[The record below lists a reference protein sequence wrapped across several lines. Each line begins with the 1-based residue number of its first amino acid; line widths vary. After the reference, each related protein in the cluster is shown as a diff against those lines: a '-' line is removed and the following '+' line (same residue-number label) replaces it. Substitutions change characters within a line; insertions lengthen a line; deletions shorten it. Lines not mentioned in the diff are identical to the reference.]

1 MELANIERLLV
12 KYENAETTLKEEE
25 ALRTYFASNK
35 VAPHLKEYQLL
46 FNYFKSNTD
55 ETYTKKI
62 ILNTKIITN
71 NWRMLAASVILL
83 LSTYSGLHIINEY
96 NEKKQAAENLA
107 QITNV
112 LKLVSTSLNKGNQA
126 LKRLHVY
133 EDSVNKIFKNNK

>member
-1 MELANIERLLV
+1 MELTNIEKLLV
-12 KYENAETTLKEEE
+12 KYENAETTLEEE
-25 ALRTYFASNK
+25 NSLRTYFSSNE

-55 ETYTKKI
+55 KTYTKKI
-62 ILNTKIITN
+62 ILNTKIINN
-71 NWRMLAASVILL
+71 NWRMVAASVILL
-83 LSTYSGLHIINEY
+83 LSTYSGLHIINDY

>member
-12 KYENAETTLKEEE
+12 KYENAETTLKEED

-46 FNYFKSNTD
+46 FNYFKSNTY

-62 ILNTKIITN
+62 ILKNKIIKN
-71 NWRMLAASVILL
+71 NWRMVAASLILL

-112 LKLVSTSLNKGNQA
+112 LKLVSTSLSKGNQA

>member
-1 MELANIERLLV
+1 MELTNIEKLLV
-12 KYENAETTLKEEE
+12 KYENAETTLEEE
-25 ALRTYFASNK
+25 NILRTYFSSNK
-35 VAPHLKEYQLL
+35 VAPHLKEYQLI
-46 FNYFKSNTD
+46 FNYFISNTD

-62 ILNTKIITN
+62 ILNTKIINN
-71 NWRMLAASVILL
+71 NWRMVAASLILL

-112 LKLVSTSLNKGNQA
+112 LKLVSTNLNKGNQA

>member
-12 KYENAETTLKEEE
+12 KYENAETTLKEEDT
-25 ALRTYFASNK
+25 LRTYFASNK
-35 VAPHLKEYQLL
+35 VAPHLKEYQLI
-46 FNYFKSNTD
+46 FNYFISNTD

-62 ILNTKIITN
+62 ILNTKTKNN
-71 NWRMLAASVILL
+71 NWRMVAASVLL
-83 LSTYSGLHIINEY
+83 LFGAYSGLHKINQY

-112 LKLVSTSLNKGNQA
+112 LKLVSINLNKGNQA
-126 LKRLHVY
+126 LKKLHVY

>member
-12 KYENAETTLKEEE
+12 KYENAETTLKEED

-35 VAPHLKEYQLL
+35 VAPHLKEYHLL

-55 ETYTKKI
+55 KTYTKKI
-62 ILNTKIITN
+62 ILNTKIINN
-71 NWRMLAASVILL
+71 NWRMVAASLILL
-83 LSTYSGLHIINEY
+83 LGTYSGLHIINEY

>member
-12 KYENAETTLKEEE
+12 KYENAETTLKEEN

-62 ILNTKIITN
+62 ILNTKITYN
-71 NWRMLAASVILL
+71 NWRMVAASVILL
-83 LSTYSGLHIINEY
+83 FCAYSGLHKINQY

-112 LKLVSTSLNKGNQA
+112 LKIVSTHLKKGNQA
-126 LKRLHVY
+126 LKKLHVY

>member
-12 KYENAETTLKEEE
+12 KYENAETTLKEED

-62 ILNTKIITN
+62 ILNTKITYN
-71 NWRMLAASVILL
+71 NWRMVAASLILL
-83 LSTYSGLHIINEY
+83 LGTYSGLHIINEY

>member
-12 KYENAETTLKEEE
+12 KYENAEKTLKEED

-55 ETYTKKI
+55 KTYTKKI
-62 ILNTKIITN
+62 ILNTKIINN
-71 NWRMLAASVILL
+71 NWRMVAASLILL
-83 LSTYSGLHIINEY
+83 LGTYSGLHIINEY

>member
-12 KYENAETTLKEEE
+12 KYENAETTLKEED

-46 FNYFKSNTD
+46 FNYFKTNTD

-62 ILNTKIITN
+62 ILNTKIINN
-71 NWRMLAASVILL
+71 NWVRVAASLILL
-83 LSTYSGLHIINEY
+83 LSTYSGLNIFNDY

-112 LKLVSTSLNKGNQA
+112 LKLVSTNLNKGNQA
-126 LKRLHVY
+126 LKKLHVY
-133 EDSVNKIFKNNK
+133 EDSVNKIFKK

>member
-12 KYENAETTLKEEE
+12 KYENAETTLKEEN

-62 ILNTKIITN
+62 ILNTKITYN
-71 NWRMLAASVILL
+71 NWRMVAASVILL
-83 LSTYSGLHIINEY
+83 FCTYSGLHIINQY
-96 NEKKQAAENLA
+96 NEKKQVAENLA

-112 LKLVSTSLNKGNQA
+112 LKIVSTHLNKGNQA
-126 LKRLHVY
+126 LKKLHVY

>member
-12 KYENAETTLKEEE
+12 KYENAETTLKEED

-35 VAPHLKEYQLL
+35 VAPHLKEYQLI
-46 FNYFKSNTD
+46 FNYFKSNSD

-62 ILNTKIITN
+62 ILNTKPKNN
-71 NWRMLAASVILL
+71 NWRMVAASIILL
-83 LSTYSGLHIINEY
+83 FCAYSGLHKINQY

-112 LKLVSTSLNKGNQA
+112 LKIVSTHLNKGNQA
-126 LKRLHVY
+126 LKKLHVY

>member
-12 KYENAETTLKEEE
+12 KYENAETTLKEED

-55 ETYTKKI
+55 KTYTKKI
-62 ILNTKIITN
+62 ILNTKIINN
-71 NWRMLAASVILL
+71 NWRMVAASLILL
-83 LSTYSGLHIINEY
+83 LGTYSGLHIINEY
-96 NEKKQAAENLA
+96 NEKKQAAENLT

>member
-12 KYENAETTLKEEE
+12 KYENAETTLKEEN

-62 ILNTKIITN
+62 ILNTKITYN
-71 NWRMLAASVILL
+71 NWRMVAASVILL
-83 LSTYSGLHIINEY
+83 FCAYSGLHIINQY
-96 NEKKQAAENLA
+96 NEKKQVAENLA

-112 LKLVSTSLNKGNQA
+112 LKIVSTHLNKGNQA
-126 LKRLHVY
+126 LKKLHVY

>member
-12 KYENAETTLKEEE
+12 KYENAETTLKEED

-55 ETYTKKI
+55 KTYTKKI
-62 ILNTKIITN
+62 ILNTKIINN
-71 NWRMLAASVILL
+71 NWRMVAASLILL
-83 LSTYSGLHIINEY
+83 LGTYSGLHIINEY

>member
-12 KYENAETTLKEEE
+12 KYENAETTLKEED

-62 ILNTKIITN
+62 ILNTKITYN
-71 NWRMLAASVILL
+71 NWRMVAASVILL
-83 LSTYSGLHIINEY
+83 FCAYSGLHIINQY
-96 NEKKQAAENLA
+96 NEKKQVAENLA

-112 LKLVSTSLNKGNQA
+112 LKIVSTHLNKGNQA
-126 LKRLHVY
+126 LKKLHVY

>member
-1 MELANIERLLV
+1 MGLANIERLLV
-12 KYENAETTLKEEE
+12 KYENAETTLKEED

-55 ETYTKKI
+55 KTYTKKI
-62 ILNTKIITN
+62 ILNTKIIKN
-71 NWRMLAASVILL
+71 NWRMVAASLILL

-112 LKLVSTSLNKGNQA
+112 LKLVSTSLSRGNQA

>member
-1 MELANIERLLV
+1 MELVNIERLLV
-12 KYENAETTLKEEE
+12 KYENAETTLKEED

-62 ILNTKIITN
+62 ILNTKITNN
-71 NWRMLAASVILL
+71 NWRMVAASVILL
-83 LSTYSGLHIINEY
+83 LSTYSGLHIINDY

-112 LKLVSTSLNKGNQA
+112 LKLVSINLNKGNQA
-126 LKRLHVY
+126 LKKLHVY

>member
-12 KYENAETTLKEEE
+12 KYENAETTLKEED

-55 ETYTKKI
+55 KTYTKKI
-62 ILNTKIITN
+62 ILNTKIIN
-71 NWRMLAASVILL
+71 NNLRMVAASLILL
-83 LSTYSGLHIINEY
+83 LGTYSGLHIINEY

-112 LKLVSTSLNKGNQA
+112 LKLVSTNLNKGNQA

>member
-1 MELANIERLLV
+1 MV
-12 KYENAETTLKEEE
+12 
-25 ALRTYFASNK
+25 
-35 VAPHLKEYQLL
+35 
-46 FNYFKSNTD
+46 
-55 ETYTKKI
+55 
-62 ILNTKIITN
+62 
-71 NWRMLAASVILL
+71 AASLILL
-83 LSTYSGLHIINEY
+83 LGTYSGLHIINEY

>member
-12 KYENAETTLKEEE
+12 KYENAETTLKEED

-55 ETYTKKI
+55 KTYTKKI
-62 ILNTKIITN
+62 ILNTKIINN
-71 NWRMLAASVILL
+71 NWRMVAASLILL
-83 LSTYSGLHIINEY
+83 LGTYSGLHIINEY

-126 LKRLHVY
+126 LKRLHDY